1 VIDVNSTHEDVMRR
15 SGSLPMRHPWYKTAM
30 RSHLLLL
37 TLIAV
42 VVIAP
47 LDNAQSQARI
57 PRVGVLWAGPVSFAQ
72 PYVNAGLE
80 AMRGLGWIEGQN
92 FAIEYRFAPP
102 TATTQPQRLAALVS
116 NAEDL
121 ARLKVDAIVAAGDPA
136 VEAARR
142 ATSTI
147 PIVMVAVGD
156 AVGAGFVASMARPG
170 GNITGIGALSVD
182 LSGKRLELLKQI
194 LPRATRFGVLWNPAN
209 PAGILGFRETESA
222 AKRLGI
228 TLQSLPVR
236 RPEELAPAF
245 AAMAQERAEGFVL
258 VTDPLTWT
266 ARREIL
272 QAATKNR
279 LPAIYELREYVDE
292 GGLASYGPSLV
303 EMSRRAAAYVDKILK
318 GIKPADLPVEQPTH
332 LELVLSMKAAQAIT
346 LVIPQTVSLRADHVI
361 Q

>member
-1 VIDVNSTHEDVMRR
+1 MDRRVNSGSHHAL
-15 SGSLPMRHPWYKTAM
+15 SGAEHPWYKTAM
-30 RSHLLLL
+30 WNRLVPVLL
-37 TLIAV
+37 V
-42 VVIAP
+42 VFVLIAP
-47 LDNAQSQARI
+47 LSEVEPQARI
-57 PRVGVLWAGPVSFAQ
+57 PRVGILWAGPLTFAQ
-72 PYVNAGLE
+72 QYVTAGIE

-102 TATTQPQRLAALVS
+102 AAQTQAERRAALVS

-121 ARLKVDAIVAAGDPA
+121 ARLKVDAIVAVADPA
-136 VEAARR
+136 VEAARN

-156 AVGAGFVASMARPG
+156 AVGAGFITSMARPG

-194 LPRATRFGVLWNPAN
+194 LPRASRAGVLWNPAN

-222 AKRLGI
+222 ARRLGV

-236 RPEELAPAF
+236 RQEEIAPAF
-245 AAMAQERAEGFVL
+245 ATMVHERVEGFVV

-266 ARREIL
+266 TRPEIVQL
-272 QAATKNR
+272 AAKNR
-279 LPAIYELREYVDE
+279 LPAVYELREYVDA

-303 EMSRRAAAYVDKILK
+303 ELSRRTAVYVDKILK
-318 GIKPADLPVEQPTH
+318 GTKPADLPVEQPTQ
-332 LELVLSMKAAQAIT
+332 LELVVSLKAAHALT
-346 LVIPQTVSLRADHVI
+346 LAIPQAVSIRADHVI
-361 Q
+361 K

>member
-1 VIDVNSTHEDVMRR
+1 
-15 SGSLPMRHPWYKTAM
+15 M
-30 RSHLLLL
+30 RSRVLLL

-42 VVIAP
+42 VVIASVT
-47 LDNAQSQARI
+47 DAQSQARM
-57 PRVGVLWAGPVSFAQ
+57 PRVGVLWAGPLSFAQ
-72 PYVNAGLE
+72 QYVTAGIE

-92 FAIEYRFAPP
+92 FAIEYRFAP
-102 TATTQPQRLAALVS
+102 AAAKTQAERRAALVV

-121 ARLKVDAIVAAGDPA
+121 ARLKVDAIVAVADPA
-136 VEAARR
+136 VEAARN

-156 AVGAGFVASMARPG
+156 AVGAGFIASMARPG

-194 LPRATRFGVLWNPAN
+194 LPRASRVGVLWNPAN

-222 AKRLGI
+222 ARRLGV

-236 RPEELAPAF
+236 RPEEIAPAF
-245 AAMAQERAEGFVL
+245 AAMVHERVEGFVL

-266 ARREIL
+266 TRPEIVQL
-272 QAATKNR
+272 ATKNR
-279 LPAIYELREYVDE
+279 LPAVYELREYVDA

-303 EMSRRAAAYVDKILK
+303 ELSRRTAAYVDKILK
-318 GIKPADLPVEQPTH
+318 GVKPADLPVEQPTH
-332 LELVLSMKAAQAIT
+332 LELVLSVKAAQALAIA
-346 LVIPQTVSLRADHVI
+346 IPQAVSLRADHVI